1 MIIMA
6 DGAVE
11 EGAKI
16 GVDTTAGKQLN
27 GCPDDGNIHL
37 GRGIRGNKGAAMMN
51 F

>member
-27 GCPDDGNIHL
+27 GGSDDGNMYL
-37 GRGIRGNKGAAMMN
+37 GNGIRGIKGAAMMN